1 MNPQT
6 FIFLGRSG
14 CGKGTQARKIEKY
27 LKTEDKN
34 RDVLYLEMGDLFRNF
49 WKKENYTNS
58 ISKKLMEKGDLQPA
72 FLQIY
77 LWTNYLLD
85 NLKENEH
92 LIVDGTPRRVTDAE
106 AMDSAFKFYGRTRP
120 NFIFLD
126 VSREWAKKRI
136 LERVKAQGRE
146 EDFDEEVIDS
156 RLDWYD
162 EFVEPSINFFRD
174 DPFYNFVE
182 INGEQSIEE
191 VHQEILLETNLKY

>member
-191 VHQEILLETNLKY
+191 VHQEILLETNLKS